1 MLQKAELYH
10 RFFSYRCSYCNF
22 HNNYLRLCG
31 NRHFMVQQL
40 LLFWSHYQM
49 DNTYKD
55 NKNRYVMAYCNMLVD
70 LGVFDRVELNFLPV
84 GHTHCD
90 VDQLFSRIA
99 VALRGT
105 YCLNFAHLLEVFL

>member
-1 MLQKAELYH
+1 
-10 RFFSYRCSYCNF
+10 
-22 HNNYLRLCG
+22 
-31 NRHFMVQQL
+31 
-40 LLFWSHYQM
+40 M

-70 LGVFDRVELNFLPV
+70 LGVFERVELNFLPV

-99 VALRGT
+99 VALRGF
-105 YCLNFAHLLEVFL
+105 YCLNFAHLLEVFLSKLYGIALQLLYWFFGPV